1 MGNRQQSGFTLI
13 ELIAVIVILGI
24 LAATAVPR
32 FVNLQGEAAEAS
44 VRGVAASLESGAALN
59 HAVSIAV
66 EAGLTTETTDPFYNI
81 SNCNQASAL
90 LTRNQLPTGY
100 SIANT
105 PVPAREAV
113 VCTLTGV
120 NDRTADFVVIGVN
133 VTGGLTPAPVTPGG

>member
-32 FVNLQGEAAEAS
+32 FVNLQDGAAEAA

-66 EAGLTTETTDPFYNI
+66 AAGLTSFATDPYEEI
-81 SNCNQASAL
+81 TNCEDAENLLARGELPKGYTIEAAPVGDQA
-90 LTRNQLPTGY
+90 
-100 SIANT
+100 
-105 PVPAREAV
+105 AV
-113 VCTLTGV
+113 VCKLNGV
-120 NDRTADFVVIGVN
+120 NGTSSEFVVIGTRVP
-133 VTGGLTPAPVTPGG
+133 TT

>member
-32 FVNLQGEAAEAS
+32 FVNLQDGAAEAA

-66 EAGLTTETTDPFYNI
+66 SAGLTTLVTDPYYNI
-81 SNCNQASAL
+81 SDCEDAEIL
-90 LTRNQLPTGY
+90 LARGELPEGY
-100 SIANT
+100 SIVAD
-105 PVPAREAV
+105 PVADQAAV
-113 VCTLTGV
+113 VCTLNGV
-120 NDRTADFVVIGVN
+120 NDTEAEFVVIGT
-133 VTGGLTPAPVTPGG
+133 TGGLAAPAP